1 MLIFGGVNSWK
12 DSNILQREEHCQQR
26 ERTNK
31 KLNLKKMLELVFA
44 TNNAHKLEEVQ
55 AIVGSA
61 FIIKSLNDID
71 CSDDI
76 PETGETFEENA
87 KQKTDYLV
95 NKYGLYCFG
104 DDSGL
109 EIDALNR
116 EPGVYSARYSGSR
129 DMEKNIDLV
138 LQKLGDNTNR
148 TARFKTVISLYL
160 NEQQHFFEG
169 SIEGKI
175 IEERRGIDGFGY
187 DPIFIP
193 NGYDRTFAEM
203 TAAEKNSISHRAI
216 AVGKLAT
223 YLKTK

>member
-1 MLIFGGVNSWK
+1 
-12 DSNILQREEHCQQR
+12 
-26 ERTNK
+26 
-31 KLNLKKMLELVFA
+31 MLELVFA

-55 AIVGSA
+55 AIVGDA
-61 FIIKSLNDID
+61 FVIK
-71 CSDDI
+71 
-76 PETGETFEENA
+76 TGITFEENA
-87 KQKTDYLV
+87 QQKTDYLV

-109 EIDALNR
+109 EIDALNG

-138 LQKLGDNTNR
+138 LKNLGDNPNR

-175 IEERRGIDGFGY
+175 TEERKGIDGFGY

-193 NGYDRTFAEM
+193 NGYDKTFAEM
-203 TAAEKNSISHRAI
+203 TALEKNSISHRAI
-216 AVGKLAT
+216 AVGKLAE